1 MVMNGRRAEPIAG
14 RRTGPFAGPAAR
26 RRAGILSAAI
36 ALGCSAALA
45 CSAAPGD
52 RPPAKP
58 APAGQGPLPAGD
70 GRLDGQRLL
79 AEDAALAIAAG
90 AGPLRILGADIASE
104 GDRIG
109 AFVEIPEGEC
119 LVALARPSPTI
130 GDVDLFAFED
140 DGSPFATDESPN
152 QGGTILVCPPHP
164 RRLYVVARVMAG
176 VGLLSVGVQSVP
188 AAKAEAVT
196 AAVRA
201 RGRPGEDTGRLDAWP
216 GLESKVREHRA
227 AVGGKWEDVRRVA
240 VPVTPRATSR
250 ISIALDPDR
259 CADILL
265 APSEEVTSLDAV
277 VEDARGRVIARTRER
292 GRDRS
297 AVVCAASRAE
307 ISVAMRPRA
316 SQGLVAV
323 IIARSAP
330 GASAE
335 VALTTF
341 ADHVTQPRDLPEARG
356 ALERA
361 LAGHGY
367 GPPRLAGTSSAR
379 TGQRATVAVDVPAGC
394 ARVDVVAGKP
404 LGAFRADL
412 WDDQSTLVTQAY
424 GGAQA
429 TFFACGKGGSWR
441 ADVEA
446 LDAPGPFAVEVRKE
460 KTAPAALVA
469 HPLAAARLLGRLEAA
484 GTPVDASA
492 AQSAQVLPLDAAALR
507 TTTFAVPVNACI
519 EVIAALDAGGQGLD
533 MRVIDGTTSE
543 SSLVRGA
550 TVASDRLCAGG
561 APKSGKAE
569 LRLSAGKADALVLT
583 RVVPQ

>member
-1 MVMNGRRAEPIAG
+1 MVMTA
-14 RRTGPFAGPAAR
+14 RRTAPAARRCGGPAAR
-26 RRAGILSAAI
+26 CGARLLSAALPI
-36 ALGCSAALA
+36 ALGCSATPGDHPARPA
-45 CSAAPGD
+45 PSGSAAPAVPG
-52 RPPAKP
+52 
-58 APAGQGPLPAGD
+58 AG
-70 GRLDGQRLL
+70 LDGQRLL

-104 GDRIG
+104 GDKVG
-109 AFVEIPEGEC
+109 GFVEIPEGEC

-176 VGLLSVGVQSVP
+176 VGLLGVGVQSVP
-188 AAKAEAVT
+188 AAKADAVS

-227 AVGGKWEDVRRVA
+227 AVGGRWEDVRRVA

-250 ISIALDPDR
+250 LSIALDPHR

-265 APSEEVTSLDAV
+265 APSEEIGSLDAV
-277 VEDARGRVIARTRER
+277 VEDARGRVIARSRER

-297 AVVCAASRAE
+297 AVVCAAERAE
-307 ISVAMRPRA
+307 ISVAIRPRA

-323 IIARSAP
+323 VIGRSAP

-335 VALTTF
+335 IALTAF
-341 ADHVTQPRDLPEARG
+341 ADHVTQPRELPEARA

-367 GPPRLAGTSSAR
+367 GSPRLAGTSSAR
-379 TGQRATVAVDVPAGC
+379 TGQRASVAVDVPAGC
-394 ARVDVVAGKP
+394 ARIDVVAGKP

-412 WDDQSTLVTQAY
+412 WDDQSALVTQVY
-424 GGAQA
+424 GGAQG
-429 TFFACGKGGSWR
+429 TFFACGKGGAWR

-446 LDAPGPFAVEVRKE
+446 LSAPGPFAVEVRKE

-484 GTPVDASA
+484 GTAVDASSAQA
-492 AQSAQVLPLDAAALR
+492 AQVVALDAAALR
-507 TTTFAVPVNACI
+507 TTTFTVPASSCT
-519 EVIAALDAGGQGLD
+519 EVIVALDAGAQGLD
-533 MRVIDGTTSE
+533 LRVIDGTTSE
-543 SSLVRGA
+543 TSLVRGA
-550 TVASDRLCAGG
+550 TVASERLCAGG
-561 APKSGKAE
+561 APRAGKAE
-569 LRLSAGKADALVLT
+569 LRLSTGKADALVLT
-583 RVVPQ
+583 RLVPP